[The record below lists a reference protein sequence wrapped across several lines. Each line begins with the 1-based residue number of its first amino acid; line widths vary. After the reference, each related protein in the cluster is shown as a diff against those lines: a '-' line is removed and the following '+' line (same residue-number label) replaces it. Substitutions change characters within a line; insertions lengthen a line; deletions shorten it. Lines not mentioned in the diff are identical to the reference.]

1 MRIELQIQTFTLQA
15 QVMIRNPITPR
26 RYPALT
32 ILFQIPTKP

>member
-1 MRIELQIQTFTLQA
+1 MRIELHIQTFTLQA
-15 QVMIRNPITPR
+15 QVTIRDPITYR